1 MYAQRKSPSAQRN
14 RSGFRPAPI
23 RARAGLAMRRSMNFG
38 HVGDAETAMRSAGLS
53 LAPMALSDAPLTSG
67 GISVLATCTSD
78 QLSDG
83 SLKAL
88 VVPAGAPEAD
98 LEALTDVV
106 AKARD
111 AGLPILAFGEGVAAT
126 LRALGLP
133 STGFAG
139 CAAVRIDGAEITPLA
154 DAEAV
159 AATAAAI
166 G

>member
-14 RSGFRPAPI
+14 RPGFRPAPV

-38 HVGDAETAMRSAGLS
+38 HVGDAEMAMRSAGLS
-53 LAPMALSDAPLTSG
+53 LAPMALSDAPLSSG
-67 GISVLATCTSD
+67 GISVLATCTAD
-78 QLSDG
+78 DLSDG

-106 AKARD
+106 GKARD

-126 LRALGLP
+126 LRLLDRAP
-133 STGFAG
+133 AEFAA
-139 CAAVRIDGAEITPLA
+139 CPAVRIDGAEVTPLA
-154 DAEAV
+154 DADAV
-159 AATAAAI
+159 AATAASI